1 LGKYIGIV
9 GLGYVAGPRY
19 DGPPDYLFRSCRVN
33 PIGERGTAVKDQ
45 YHFPLENFITSER
58 FERIK
63 AFAADKETPCLI
75 IDLDIIR
82 KNYEDL
88 RKFLPF
94 TKIYY
99 AVKANPDD
107 AVVSLLRD
115 LGSNFDVATRYELD
129 QLLKLGISPDRMSFG
144 NTIKKEKDIAYFYEK
159 GVQLYVTDSITD
171 LDKIARAAPGS
182 KVFFRLLTEGLG
194 ADWPLSKKFGSHP
207 DLARQLIKTAVR
219 FGLQPYGISFH
230 PGSQQ
235 RDVGQWS
242 SALTTVSQLFQ
253 WARDDLNVNLKM
265 INMGGGFP
273 ANYIEPTDTLGQY
286 ADDIKRFLDNSFK
299 NEWPEEIIIEPGRS
313 MAGDAGVIVSEIINI
328 AKKSVHERYPWVFL
342 DVGKF
347 GGLIE
352 TLDEA
357 IKYPIY
363 FEGEGT
369 AVDVILAGPTCDSM
383 DILYEKTTYM
393 MPETARIGDRVYI
406 LTTGAYTQ
414 SYSSIYFNGFPPL
427 QSYILE

>member
-1 LGKYIGIV
+1 MSK
-9 GLGYVAGPRY
+9 
-19 DGPPDYLFRSCRVN
+19 
-33 PIGERGTAVKDQ
+33 
-45 YHFPLENFITSER
+45 ER

-63 AFAADKETPCLI
+63 AFAGDKETPCLV
-75 IDLDIIR
+75 IDLDIIK
-82 KNYEDL
+82 KNYDDL
-88 RKFLPF
+88 RKYFPF
-94 TKIYY
+94 AKIYY

-107 AVVSLLRD
+107 AVVSLLAE
-115 LGSNFDVATRYELD
+115 LGSSFDVATRYELD
-129 QLLKLGISPDRMSFG
+129 QLLRLGVSPDRMSFG

-159 GVQLYVTDSITD
+159 GVRLYATDSITD
-171 LDKIARAAPGS
+171 IDKIARAAPGS

-194 ADWPLSKKFGSHP
+194 ADWPLSRKFGSHP
-207 DLARQLIKTAVR
+207 DLARQLIKTAIR
-219 FGLQPYGISFH
+219 FGLVPHGISFH

-242 SALTTVSQLFQ
+242 TALTTASQLMA
-253 WARDDLNVNLKM
+253 WARDDLKVDMKM

-286 ADDIKRFLDNSFK
+286 AEDIKRFLDNSFK
-299 NEWPEEIIIEPGRS
+299 NDWPEEIIIEPGRS

-342 DVGKF
+342 DIGKF

-357 IKYPIY
+357 IKYPIL

-383 DILYEKTTYM
+383 DILYEKTQYM
-393 MPETARIGDRVYI
+393 MPETARIGDKVYI

-427 QSYILE
+427 KSYILK

>member
-1 LGKYIGIV
+1 M
-9 GLGYVAGPRY
+9 
-19 DGPPDYLFRSCRVN
+19 
-33 PIGERGTAVKDQ
+33 KDQ
-45 YHFPLENFITSER
+45 YHFPLENFMSKER

-63 AFAADKETPCLI
+63 TFSGDKETPCLV
-75 IDLDIIR
+75 IDLDIIK
-82 KNYEDL
+82 KNYDDL
-88 RKFLPF
+88 RKYFPF
-94 TKIYY
+94 AKIYY

-107 AVVSLLRD
+107 AVVSLLAD
-115 LGSNFDVATRYELD
+115 LGSSFDVATRYELD
-129 QLLKLGISPDRMSFG
+129 QLLRLGVSPDRMSFG

-159 GVQLYVTDSITD
+159 GVRLYATDSITD
-171 LDKIARAAPGS
+171 IDKIARAAPGS

-194 ADWPLSKKFGSHP
+194 ADWPLSRKFGSHP
-207 DLARQLIKTAVR
+207 DLARQLIKTAIR
-219 FGLQPYGISFH
+219 FGLVPHGISFH

-242 SALTTVSQLFQ
+242 TALTTASQLMA
-253 WARDDLNVNLKM
+253 WARDDLKIDMKM

-313 MAGDAGVIVSEIINI
+313 MAGDAGVIVAEIINI

-342 DVGKF
+342 DIGKF

-357 IKYPIY
+357 IKYPIL

-383 DILYEKTTYM
+383 DILYEKTQYM

-427 QSYILE
+427 KSYILK